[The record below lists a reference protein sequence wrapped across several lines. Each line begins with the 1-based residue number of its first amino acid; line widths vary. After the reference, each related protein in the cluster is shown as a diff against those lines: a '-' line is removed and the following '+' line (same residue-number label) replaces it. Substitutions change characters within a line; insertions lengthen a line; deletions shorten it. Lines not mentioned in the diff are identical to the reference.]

1 MISFWEKE
9 SFISYDVIIIGGGIT
24 GLSSAISVKELNPK
38 LSVAIFEA
46 GIFPSGA
53 STKNAGFA
61 CFGSLSELKSDE
73 KFLGTDKMLSLV
85 ENRWKGL
92 ELLRKR
98 LGDKRIEFKN
108 YGGYELVF
116 NANFKDQEIQI
127 MNEKLKPIFGQEVY
141 FNVPNLINKFEFN
154 QEIVKK
160 LIFTPLEG
168 QIHTGSMMK
177 ALIEKATS
185 LGIVLFTNSKV
196 ETITSDGV
204 TVNNIEF
211 KSAQTI
217 VCVNAFTKS
226 LIPDIEIVPG
236 RGQVCITK
244 PIKQLKLKG
253 TFHYD
258 EGYYYFRNVGNRIL
272 IGGGRNLDFKKE
284 QTTKIELNNKIQS
297 DLVNQLKTIIPS
309 KDEYE
314 IDHSWAGIMGFGKDK
329 FPIVKRI
336 DNRTVIAVKL
346 GGIGIALGSIVG
358 HTAAEITLN

>member
-1 MISFWEKE
+1 MLSFWEKE
-9 SFISYDVIIIGGGIT
+9 SFISYDIIIIGGGIT
-24 GLSSAISVKELNPK
+24 GLSAAISVKDINPK
-38 LSVAIFEA
+38 LTVAIFEA

-61 CFGSLSELKSDE
+61 CFGSLSELNSDE
-73 KFLGTDKMLSLV
+73 KILGTDKMLSLV

-98 LGDKRIEFKN
+98 LGDKQIEFQKF
-108 YGGYELVF
+108 GGYELVF
-116 NANFKDQEIQI
+116 NTNFQDEEIQI
-127 MNEKLKPIFGQEVY
+127 MNKKLKPIFGQEVY
-141 FNVPNLINKFEFN
+141 FNAPNLIKKFQFN
-154 QEIVKK
+154 QEIVKN

-168 QIHTGSMMK
+168 QLHTGSMMQE
-177 ALIEKATS
+177 LIKKVTR

-196 ETITSDGV
+196 ETITSNGV
-204 TVNNIEF
+204 IVNNIEF

-217 VCVNAFTKS
+217 VCTNAFTKNI
-226 LIPDIEIVPG
+226 LPDVDIIPG

-253 TFHYD
+253 TFHFD

-284 QTTKIELNNKIQS
+284 QTTKIELNNKIQH
-297 DLVNQLKTIIPS
+297 DLVSKLKTIMPS

-336 DNRTVIAVKL
+336 DNRTVIALKL
-346 GGIGIALGSIVG
+346 GGIGIALGSTVG
-358 HTAAEITLN
+358 HTAAEITFN